1 MGLAAIMDQMQLSYI
16 SSQSVLDAMRQLA
29 SDVSDDDNST
39 DENKTQPRT
48 PTSQKKGMPV
58 PTITGPTVVP
68 KKGVFQMFETISK
81 SHLNSRLWI
90 RSRLALAQ
98 YMFNQLIDAGKA
110 KGKLV
115 FYVYLDLIN
124 PN

>member
-16 SSQSVLDAMRQLA
+16 SSQSVLDAMKQLT
-29 SDVSDDDNST
+29 SDVSDDNNST

-48 PTSQKKGMPV
+48 PTSQKKGIPAA
-58 PTITGPTVVP
+58 TITGPAVP
-68 KKGVFQMFETISK
+68 KKGVFQVFETISK

-110 KGKLV
+110 KGK
-115 FYVYLDLIN
+115 FYSVLTQI
-124 PN
+124 